1 MDISAIIIA
10 SDNLLEDLG
19 LSKVGDRLSL
29 RGFCTKEVERVHEKE
44 AEHTREQK
52 RSYLEAFFLRKKVKK
67 PPLQSSSPSDISEK
81 SKSKKI
87 QIGWKHF
94 SEKEHKFVL
103 VPLAKGG
110 GSRMI
115 DMPLSSNRWDVMK
128 AAKELFFPD
137 GESLYGN
144 MEDMEFDL
152 ANFKDEAIH
161 SSIRTQKGKVPFT
174 LQSYIHTHKAKT
186 VRIYIRS
193 KVMEMTTDATE
204 NGCDDNSSSLIGCT
218 EEKRSILTE
227 QNQAYEESL
236 KIDRAKKQTRED
248 ARKEKLK

>member
-115 DMPLSSNRWDVMK
+115 DMPLSSNR
-128 AAKELFFPD
+128 
-137 GESLYGN
+137 
-144 MEDMEFDL
+144 
-152 ANFKDEAIH
+152 
-161 SSIRTQKGKVPFT
+161 
-174 LQSYIHTHKAKT
+174 
-186 VRIYIRS
+186 
-193 KVMEMTTDATE
+193 
-204 NGCDDNSSSLIGCT
+204 
-218 EEKRSILTE
+218 
-227 QNQAYEESL
+227 
-236 KIDRAKKQTRED
+236 
-248 ARKEKLK
+248 